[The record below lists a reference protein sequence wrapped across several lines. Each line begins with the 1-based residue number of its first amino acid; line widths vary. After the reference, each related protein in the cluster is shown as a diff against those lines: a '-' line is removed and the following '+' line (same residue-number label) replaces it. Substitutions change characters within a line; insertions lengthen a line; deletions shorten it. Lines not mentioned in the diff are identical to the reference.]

1 MVNGA
6 YIISDTI
13 CRCSLRCESARCIS
27 FGSGKNRRA
36 ASGPRYVDKC
46 ELKPLG
52 STENG
57 ACFALRR
64 GTHGLC
70 VILSRLA
77 EQKVTSCV
85 AVETR
90 FVVKVRD
97 QQ

>member
-1 MVNGA
+1 V
-6 YIISDTI
+6 IP
-13 CRCSLRCESARCIS
+13 SAD
-27 FGSGKNRRA
+27 A
-36 ASGPRYVDKC
+36 RYVMN
-46 ELKPLG
+46 LR
-52 STENG
+52 G
-57 ACFALRR
+57 ASVSDPARIGVPRRVHGMLTNVQPRTAHALRYIEEQ
-64 GTHGLC
+64 HGLC